1 MFDTAFKTPSLVG
14 GVGFNLLHAERR
26 TGDSSAAAGASILAS
41 LSNLGQEFSNLN
53 PTSQKSGRIHQVTE
67 LTRSNLVQEV
77 DLDGLEVNSTTNVE
91 SENAADV
98 GATSKILSSDC
109 NQESVIEACNP
120 LFTFYSLNK

>member
-1 MFDTAFKTPSLVG
+1 MFDSVFKTPSLVG

-26 TGDSSAAAGASILAS
+26 TGDSSAVTGASILAS
-41 LSNLGQEFSNLN
+41 LSNLGQEFSHLN
-53 PTSQKSGRIHQVTE
+53 PTSQNSGRTHQVTE
-67 LTRSNLVQEV
+67 LTRSGLVQED

-109 NQESVIEACNP
+109 NQESVTEACNP
-120 LFTFYSLNK
+120 LFYFFIA